1 MEKTKVLNFIRVLIF
16 NIVEIVIIFL
26 IGNVFNVNINIRIM
40 FMVLFFMTRMI
51 AGNPKHYKKAY
62 QCALWSL
69 FVFLSLYTLSTLE
82 LPVIILLTIFTAFI
96 STGRADIND
105 MFMWK
110 GKNTKY
116 ADIEEYIKYNSMQT
130 KLIEYEE
137 KLKNQDNLT
146 YLIYKYRFKDKMKFS
161 QMSERLE
168 LENPR
173 IVEKLNQIAFSFRI
187 FFGI

>member
-1 MEKTKVLNFIRVLIF
+1 M
-16 NIVEIVIIFL
+16 
-26 IGNVFNVNINIRIM
+26 
-40 FMVLFFMTRMI
+40 
-51 AGNPKHYKKAY
+51 
-62 QCALWSL
+62 
-69 FVFLSLYTLSTLE
+69 STLE

-96 STGRADIND
+96 STGRADITD
-105 MFMWK
+105 TYMWK
-110 GKNTKY
+110 GKDTKY
-116 ADIEEYIKYNSMQT
+116 SDIEEYIKYNSMET

-146 YLIYKYRFKDKMKFS
+146 YLIYKYRFKDKMTFS
-161 QMSERLE
+161 QISERLE